1 MKKIHLKLGVLAL
14 VVSGLLTTVAC
25 SSDDNSYLKD
35 KDKDKEKTE
44 PEDGDGEGEE
54 GPNVP
59 AASLKVE
66 IVSVYEESV
75 AFKLGAS
82 NAEKVY
88 YLIQEKGVSATLA
101 LVQEKGV
108 LVDNPAIEQTA
119 EGLISDKEYVL
130 YAVALNAQGIATFD
144 ANGIDFKTQ
153 KKIDVSIT
161 LTNIDAT
168 HERVMFT
175 LTPVGAV
182 RARYMVVEKSAVEG
196 REVTAEEVLEEGSNI
211 MNLNQPSNLKPK
223 VAHANTDYV
232 IFAAGLSATGA
243 TVIVSEEVRTKDES
257 EAPVDQELLIMTQMN
272 FVGDEVGHTVAY
284 DLYLSNEL
292 WEVQFTVA
300 AAQADEDILK
310 EGRYVLNASQR
321 PGRPGAD
328 EVSKSF
334 KIKNKQTGA
343 LDTDIDYGE
352 INITKT
358 GTTYRVVIDMVRR
371 TDVTRRFKA
380 NFTGVPVNGYPRP

>member
-1 MKKIHLKLGVLAL
+1 MKKIHLKLGLLAL
-14 VVSGLLTTVAC
+14 VASGLLTTVAC

-35 KDKDKEKTE
+35 KEKEKTE
-44 PEDGDGEGEE
+44 PEDGDGDGEE
-54 GPNVP
+54 EPNVP

-66 IVSVYEESV
+66 IVSVYEASV
-75 AFKLGAS
+75 TFKLGAS

-108 LVDNPAIEQTA
+108 LVDNPAIEQMA

-130 YAVALNAQGIATFD
+130 YAVAFNAQGIATFD
-144 ANGIDFKTQ
+144 ANGIAFTT
-153 KKIDVSIT
+153 KKALDISIT
-161 LTNIDAT
+161 ITEVDAT
-168 HERVMFT
+168 NERVIFT
-175 LTPVGAV
+175 VNPTGAV
-182 RARYMVVEKSAVEG
+182 QMRYMVVEKSSMEG
-196 REVTAEEVLEEGSNI
+196 RSMTPEEVMEEGSTI
-211 MNLNQPSNLKPK
+211 IKVDGPSTLKPK
-223 VAHANTDYV
+223 GKTPNTDYIIYV
-232 IFAAGLSATGA
+232 AGVSATGA
-243 TVIVSEEVRTKDES
+243 KIVVSDEVRTKDES

-380 NFTGVPVNGYPRP
+380 DFTGVPVNGYPRP